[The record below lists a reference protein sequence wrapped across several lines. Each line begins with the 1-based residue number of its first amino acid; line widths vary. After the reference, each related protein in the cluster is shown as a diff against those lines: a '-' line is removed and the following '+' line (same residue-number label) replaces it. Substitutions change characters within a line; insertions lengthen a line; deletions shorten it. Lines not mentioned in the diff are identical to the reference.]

1 MTAHIEILVQVVA
14 PRAQL
19 IYQQAVKPAQLVVVV
34 AAALLEGLLEVAE
47 VGQHAQLMCQL
58 AKAAAPL
65 KQAAVV
71 ANLNPTM
78 TARLSL
84 FSFSLFLTPLRRTG
98 DIFS

>member
-19 IYQQAVKPAQLVVVV
+19 IYQQAVKPAQPVVV

-58 AKAAAPL
+58 AKAVAPL